1 MLTRRNLVEGAAAV
15 VALAAVGGVGVAFA
29 GETAPLRPPGA
40 QDEAHFISTC
50 IRCDRCRTVC
60 PTGAIGVA
68 TVEDGFVNMRTPKME
83 FLLGPCDEC
92 GGEYRCAEVCPVGS
106 ILPFDKTVDKLGI
119 AVIDPDV
126 CLTYGISGSCS
137 ADCIPA
143 CPEEALSI
151 SEEGRLVLNERACW
165 GCGACEYRCVSDSYG
180 VYEDAGHRGI
190 YIARER

>member
-1 MLTRRNLVEGAAAV
+1 MLTRRNVLEGAAAV
-15 VALAAVGGVGVAFA
+15 VGLAAVGGVGVAFA

-40 QDEAHFISTC
+40 QDEEHFIGTC
-50 IRCDRCRTVC
+50 IRCDRCRTAC

-106 ILPFDKTVDKLGI
+106 ILPFDKTTEKMGM
-119 AVIDPDV
+119 AVIDPNV

-151 SEEGRLVLNERACW
+151 NEEGRLVLNEDACW
-165 GCGACEYRCVSDSYG
+165 GCGACEYYCVSDSYG
-180 VYEDAGHRGI
+180 SYEAAGHRGI
-190 YIARER
+190 SIVREG